1 MDFSLFYFANEEI
14 QEEARAGTPERYGL
28 LLDGARFADTH
39 GFTAVWT
46 PERHFHEFGGIYP
59 NPAVLGAAVAAVT
72 ERVGIRAGSVV
83 APLHHPVRI
92 AEEWAVVDNL
102 SGGRVG
108 VSFASGWH
116 PHDFALRPENYADR
130 KQKVRSIVEDVR
142 ELWRGGPLTVVDGA
156 GETQQVRSF
165 PRPVQPELPVWLTSS
180 GDPETFRAA
189 GRARAGLVT
198 HLIGQEM
205 SELSDKIAL
214 YREEYAA
221 RSGSDEERG
230 HVVLMLH
237 AYLHEDE
244 SVARETVRAP
254 LCAYLR
260 SFAGLTISS
269 SSKGRKIDPDTLSPR
284 HFDAMVER
292 SFERYFDEGGLL
304 GTLEKA
310 VEVVERVRKAD
321 VDEIACLIDFGV
333 DRERVVA
340 GFELL
345 GALRA
350 ATSEGG
356 R

>member
-1 MDFSLFYFANEEI
+1 MEFSLFYFANE
-14 QEEARAGTPERYGL
+14 QEAETGSTDRYGL
-28 LLDGARFADTH
+28 LLEGARFADTH

-59 NPAVLGAAVAAVT
+59 NPSVLGAAVAAVT

-116 PHDFALRPENYADR
+116 PQDFALRPENFADR
-130 KQKVRSIVEDVR
+130 KEKLTQILEEVR
-142 ELWRGGPLTVVDGA
+142 ELWRGGALAVLDGA
-156 GETQQVRSF
+156 GETQQVRSY
-165 PRPVQPELPVWLTSS
+165 PRPVQAELPVWVTSS
-180 GDPETFRAA
+180 GGPETFRAA
-189 GRARAGLVT
+189 GRARAGLLT
-198 HLIGQEM
+198 HLVGQDLD
-205 SELSDKIAL
+205 ELAEKVAL

-221 RSGSDEERG
+221 ASGSEQDRG

-244 SVARETVRAP
+244 EVARETVRAP
-254 LCAYLR
+254 LSAYLR
-260 SFAGLTISS
+260 SFAGLTMSS
-269 SSKGRKIDPDTLSPR
+269 GPKGRKIDPATLSPR
-284 HFDAMVER
+284 HFDAMVDR

-304 GTLEKA
+304 GTVDKA
-310 VEVVERVRKAD
+310 VDVVERVSKAD

-333 DRERVVA
+333 AREKVVA
-340 GFELL
+340 GFGLL
-345 GALRA
+345 GRLRE
-350 ATSEGG
+350 ATATGQD
-356 R
+356 RR

>member
-1 MDFSLFYFANEEI
+1 MDFSLFYFANE
-14 QEEARAGTPERYGL
+14 QEAEAGSTDRYGL
-28 LLDGARFADTH
+28 LLEGAKFADTH

-59 NPAVLGAAVAAVT
+59 NPSVLGAAVAAVT

-102 SGGRVG
+102 SRGRVG

-116 PHDFALRPENYADR
+116 PQDFALRPENFADR
-130 KQKVRSIVEDVR
+130 KAKLETTVEEVR
-142 ELWRGGPLTVVDGA
+142 ELWRGGSLSVLDGE
-156 GETQQVRSF
+156 GEPQLVRSY
-165 PRPVQPELPVWLTSS
+165 PRPVQAELPVWITSS
-180 GDPETFRAA
+180 GGPETFRAA
-189 GRARAGLVT
+189 GRARAGLLT
-198 HLIGQEM
+198 HLVGQDLE
-205 SELSDKIAL
+205 ELSRKVAL

-221 RSGSDEERG
+221 RSGSDEDRG

-244 SVARETVRAP
+244 DVARETVRAP

-260 SFAGLTISS
+260 SFAGLTMSS
-269 SSKGRKIDPDTLSPR
+269 SPKGRRVDPAALSPR
-284 HFDAMVER
+284 HLDAMVER

-304 GTLEKA
+304 GTVDKA
-310 VEVVERVRKAD
+310 VDVVERVRKAD

-333 DRERVVA
+333 DRDRVVA
-340 GFELL
+340 GFDLL
-345 GALRA
+345 GSLRA
-350 ATSEGG
+350 ATSEEG

>member
-1 MDFSLFYFANEEI
+1 MDFSLFYFANE
-14 QEEARAGTPERYGL
+14 QGADTGSTDRYGL
-28 LLDGARFADTH
+28 LLEGAKFADTH

-59 NPAVLGAAVAAVT
+59 NPSVLGAAVAAVT

-116 PHDFALRPENYADR
+116 PQDFALRPENFTDR
-130 KQKVRSIVEDVR
+130 KDKLGTIVEDVR
-142 ELWRGGPLTVVDGA
+142 ELWRGGSTSVVDGA
-156 GETQQVRSF
+156 GETQLVRSY
-165 PRPVQPELPVWLTSS
+165 PRPVQAELPVWITSA
-180 GDPETFRAA
+180 GGPDTFRAA
-189 GRARAGLVT
+189 GRAGAGMLT
-198 HLIGQEM
+198 HLVGQDLDQ
-205 SELSDKIAL
+205 LSDKVAL

-221 RSGSDEERG
+221 QSGSAGGRG

-244 SVARETVRAP
+244 AVAKETVRVP
-254 LCAYLR
+254 LTTYLR
-260 SFAGLTISS
+260 SFAGLTMGSGP
-269 SSKGRKIDPDTLSPR
+269 KGRRVDPESLSPR

-292 SFERYFDEGGLL
+292 SFERYYDEGGLL
-304 GTLEKA
+304 GTVDKA
-310 VEVVERVRKAD
+310 VDVVERVRKAD

-333 DRERVVA
+333 ARDKVVA

-345 GALRA
+345 DSLRA
-350 ATSEGG
+350 ATSEDG

>member
-1 MDFSLFYFANEEI
+1 MDFSLFYFANE
-14 QEEARAGTPERYGL
+14 QEADADSADRYSL
-28 LLDGARFADTH
+28 LLEGARFADAH

-116 PHDFALRPENYADR
+116 AKDFALRPENYADR
-130 KQKVRSIVEDVR
+130 KAKLRTIVDEVR
-142 ELWRGGPLTVVDGA
+142 ELWRGNAISALDGA
-156 GETQQVRSF
+156 GETQLVRSY
-165 PRPVQPELPVWLTSS
+165 PRPVQAELPVWVTSS
-180 GDPETFRAA
+180 GGPETFQAA
-189 GRARAGLVT
+189 GRARAGLLT
-198 HLIGQEM
+198 HLVGQDPE
-205 SELSDKIAL
+205 ELSEKVAL

-221 RSGSDEERG
+221 GSASEQDRG

-244 SVARETVRAP
+244 AVAKETVRAP

-260 SFAGLTISS
+260 SFAGLSMSS
-269 SSKGRKIDPDTLSPR
+269 NTKGRRVDPETLSPR

-304 GTLEKA
+304 GTVEKA
-310 VEVVERVRKAD
+310 AGVVERVRKTD

-333 DRERVVA
+333 A
-340 GFELL
+340 GDKVLAGLDLL
-345 GALRA
+345 DALRV
-350 ATSEGG
+350 ATTDG

>member
-1 MDFSLFYFANEEI
+1 MDFSLFYFANE
-14 QEEARAGTPERYGL
+14 QEADTGSTDRYGL
-28 LLDGARFADTH
+28 LLDGAKFADAH

-59 NPAVLGAAVAAVT
+59 NPSVLGAAVAAVT

-116 PHDFALRPENYADR
+116 PQDFALRPENFADR
-130 KQKVRSIVEDVR
+130 KAKLETTVEEVR
-142 ELWRGGPLTVVDGA
+142 ELWRGGAIPVVDGA
-156 GETQQVRSF
+156 GESQLVRSY
-165 PRPVQPELPVWLTSS
+165 PRPVQAELPVWITSS
-180 GDPETFRAA
+180 GGPETFRAA
-189 GRARAGLVT
+189 GRAGAGLLT
-198 HLIGQEM
+198 HLVGQDLA
-205 SELSDKIAL
+205 ELSDKVAL

-221 RSGSDEERG
+221 RPGSDGDRG

-244 SVARETVRAP
+244 AVAKETVRAP

-260 SFAGLTISS
+260 SFAGLTMSS
-269 SSKGRKIDPDTLSPR
+269 STKGRRVDPEALSPR
-284 HFDAMVER
+284 HFNAMVER

-304 GTLEKA
+304 GTVEKA
-310 VEVVERVRKAD
+310 VDVVERVRKAD

-333 DRERVVA
+333 AREKVTA

-350 ATSEGG
+350 ATAEDS